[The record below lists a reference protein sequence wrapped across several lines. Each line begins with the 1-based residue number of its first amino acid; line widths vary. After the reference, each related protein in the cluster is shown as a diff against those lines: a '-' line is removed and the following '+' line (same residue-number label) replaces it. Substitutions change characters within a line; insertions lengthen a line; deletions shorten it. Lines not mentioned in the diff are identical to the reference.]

1 MMGHQIQWLLYM
13 SYVYMIMYIHVSHM
27 RRHVINFKYPLM
39 PFALCIPLQLSVSS
53 IYKCTVECV
62 HVHLLTYLSI

>member
-1 MMGHQIQWLLYM
+1 
-13 SYVYMIMYIHVSHM
+13 MIMYIHVSHM

-39 PFALCIPLQLSVSS
+39 PFTLCIPLQLSVSS